1 MELQSSVGLDDGEN
15 TLQSIMHKS
24 SAYLIIK
31 NGGCDFELSNIPDGV
46 SVYDGDKGGE
56 LITNILSD
64 QFQSVAKDDST
75 CHLLVECDSS
85 LILDEPL
92 YIIFVDSDKDDR
104 EKVYRNFYLLK
115 EGAEITIIEKQLSNL
130 ENNKTQTL
138 SLFSSWFLEKNASLI
153 YYGFELP
160 NKVLDYSINNSIIIR
175 QMENSSCSFFTFYWE
190 QGVTNNEI
198 EVFLDGEFAT
208 CKLYSA
214 SLLLNSTIV
223 NNSVKMN
230 HNSPNCESV
239 QLYKGVYSDNS
250 SSQFNSLVYVKKDAQ
265 KTSSMQQNNNIML
278 SDYASVKSNPQLEIF
293 ADDVKCAHGSTIG
306 QIDPNALFYLQSRGI
321 GKEAGIAIL
330 LQSFLGDVVNEVSN
344 LELKDL
350 VLNEFNKILD
360 VNHYYEL

>member
-138 SLFSSWFLEKNASLI
+138 SLFSSWFLEKDASLI

-239 QLYKGVYSDNS
+239 QLYKGVYSDSS

-293 ADDVKCAHGSTIG
+293 ADDVKCAHGSTVG
-306 QIDPNALFYLQSRGI
+306 QVDPNALFYLQSRGI
-321 GKEAGIAIL
+321 GKKDGTAIL
-330 LQSFLGDVVNEVSN
+330 LQGFLCDVIDEIVD
-344 LELKDL
+344 LKL
-350 VLNEFNKILD
+350 REFTLNEFYKILSI
-360 VNHYYEL
+360 NHYYE